1 MDKRLQAILEYD
13 KIFEKLLGKEPIKK
27 ARISK
32 SPAIQCMLQDYER
45 IRDEYLKENKKNI
58 RVKFRI
64 ELDEIDIKMEY
75 KKAIVIMNS
84 KYLTNIGDEFEENL
98 YKIDRTVYDYTW
110 DSLEIHLSEV
120 NEYE

>member
-1 MDKRLQAILEYD
+1 
-13 KIFEKLLGKEPIKK
+13 
-27 ARISK
+27 
-32 SPAIQCMLQDYER
+32 MLQDYER